1 MDLKKMSMSELIAKH
16 NELAVALNVSPESSF
31 KSLAAARSAVESLVT
46 RQEKAMTQETQTPE
60 VPFDGATPVAET
72 SAAVASVVHT
82 LGDTDRSKYNSSG
95 KRGPNQGVGAFAKEL
110 IQAGKTNAEA
120 LAIVLAKFPG
130 AKTTTGCIAFY
141 RTALTKAG
149 QAQGPSPEALR
160 KQAEELLAKAAS
172 VEAAAKA
179 KAEAE
184 AKTKTDAEAAAAAK
198 AAESVAEPAPM

>member
-1 MDLKKMSMSELIAKH
+1 MDLKKMTMSELIAQH
-16 NELAVALNVSPESSF
+16 NELAVALNVSTESSF
-31 KSLAAARSAVESLVT
+31 KSLAAARSAVESLIN
-46 RQEKAMTQETQTPE
+46 RKEKAMTEVNTPVETTE
-60 VPFDGATPVAET
+60 APFDGASPV
-72 SAAVASVVHT
+72 VASVVHT

-160 KQAEELLAKAAS
+160 AQAQALLDKAAAA
-172 VEAAAKA
+172 EATAKA
-179 KAEAE
+179 KAEA
-184 AKTKTDAEAAAAAK
+184 DAVAK
-198 AAESVAEPAPM
+198 AAAEAGAATVTEPAPM